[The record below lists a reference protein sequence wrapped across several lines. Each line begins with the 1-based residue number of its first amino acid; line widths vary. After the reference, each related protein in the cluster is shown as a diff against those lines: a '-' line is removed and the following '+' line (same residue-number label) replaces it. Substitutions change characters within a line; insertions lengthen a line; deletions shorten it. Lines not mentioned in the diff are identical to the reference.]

1 MSDASLKNCSRC
13 KTVAYCNTTCQK
25 ADWPAHKL
33 VCNKQA
39 GGTDEAI
46 PCVKIHG
53 GPGRYSRTTLKPT
66 HLIFNS
72 NPLPISTK
80 IGFPLV
86 MSRVIDRLPRGQETD
101 NMHATWLNI
110 DPVSGFAPEY
120 WQGGI
125 GDVIVAKADKSALTP
140 DELREVVD
148 YVSVI
153 LDAFGEGETPLEMY
167 KRSRLDQ
174 FMGR

>member
-1 MSDASLKNCSRC
+1 
-13 KTVAYCNTTCQK
+13 
-25 ADWPAHKL
+25 
-33 VCNKQA
+33 
-39 GGTDEAI
+39 
-46 PCVKIHG
+46 VKIHG
-53 GPGRYSRTTLKPT
+53 GPGRYSRTTLRPT

-153 LDAFGEGETPLEMY
+153 LDAFGEGEMPLEMY